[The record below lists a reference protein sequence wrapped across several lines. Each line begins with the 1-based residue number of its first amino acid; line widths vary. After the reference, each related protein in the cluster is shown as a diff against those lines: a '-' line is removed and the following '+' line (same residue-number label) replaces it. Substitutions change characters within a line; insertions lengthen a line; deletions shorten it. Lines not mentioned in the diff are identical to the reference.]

1 MKHSFFLLILA
12 FILISC
18 NNSVDPES
26 SVIPTG
32 TVHKLR
38 ASTWMYGTHTLNDLN
53 GSLLYSLKSSTV
65 DLDLYDNKQV
75 EILGNL
81 IPGYPVDG
89 GPKYLN
95 VISVIAIK

>member
-18 NNSVDPES
+18 NNGVGPES

-32 TVHKLR
+32 TVHKLG
-38 ASTWMYGTHTLNDLN
+38 ASTWMYGTHTLNDSN
-53 GSLLYSLKSSTV
+53 GRLLYALKSSTV

-75 EILGNL
+75 EILGNP